1 MTNSNYVSRC
11 SHSRKWHC
19 CKMAEST
26 TKRSGCIQCTQAVH
40 INIIQN
46 QDVKCLKLFEQARCA
61 FCWRPLKINL
71 AWPGPR
77 ESQRPPFGNGTLL
90 VAQCGHIFHGCCAS
104 KSSKCKTCFATIQ
117 KLIPLHYQE
126 QKCEDA
132 KPPDIQEK
140 SAKPPNVQEKSAKP
154 PNIQENQEKAYPK
167 EGSNIV
173 ELIANLNEKINL
185 ISDEIV
191 SLRRQLVPKPKWR

>member
-1 MTNSNYVSRC
+1 
-11 SHSRKWHC
+11 
-19 CKMAEST
+19 MAEST
-26 TKRSGCIQCTQAVH
+26 TKCSGCIQCTQAVH

-46 QDVKCLKLFEQARCA
+46 QDVKRLKLFEQARCA

-104 KSSKCKTCFATIQ
+104 KSSKCKTCLAKIQ

-126 QKCEDA
+126 LNCEDA
-132 KPPDIQEK
+132 KPPNIREK

>member
-1 MTNSNYVSRC
+1 
-11 SHSRKWHC
+11 
-19 CKMAEST
+19 MAEST
-26 TKRSGCIQCTQAVH
+26 TKCSGCIQCTQAVH

-46 QDVKCLKLFEQARCA
+46 QDVKRLKLFEQARCA
-61 FCWRPLKINL
+61 FCWRPLKINS
-71 AWPGPR
+71 AWPGSR

-140 SAKPPNVQEKSAKP
+140 SAKPPNIQEKSAKPPDIQEKSAKP
-154 PNIQENQEKAYPK
+154 PNIQEKADPK
-167 EGSNIV
+167 EGPNIV

-191 SLRRQLVPKPKWR
+191 SLHRQLVPKPKWR